1 MRNSYPLASAR
12 DTEPGPFETEI
23 IEEGDE
29 PEDES
34 GDD

>member
-1 MRNSYPLASAR
+1 MPGIDRAASIR
-12 DTEPGPFETEI
+12 ETEPGPFETEI

>member
-1 MRNSYPLASAR
+1 MRGTDPFAPTR
-12 DTEPGPFETEI
+12 ETEPGPFETEI
-23 IEEGDE
+23 IEEGGE